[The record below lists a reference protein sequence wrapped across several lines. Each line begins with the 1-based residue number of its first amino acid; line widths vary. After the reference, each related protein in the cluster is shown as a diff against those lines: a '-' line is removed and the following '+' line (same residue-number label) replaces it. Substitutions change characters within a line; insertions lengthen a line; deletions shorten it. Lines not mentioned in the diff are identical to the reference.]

1 MTLTERTIE
10 QKFIQKLIDLK
21 YTHRPDIHDRR
32 IARKKISVKNSSN

>member
-21 YTHRPDIHDRR
+21 YTHRPDIHDRESL
-32 IARKKISVKNSSN
+32 KKISVKNSSN